1 MIRKWFGVTALVV
14 TAVTLLSLSSCGRS
28 QQLVSIQVQPS
39 TETFGTSNI
48 PVSEDAGLQVQLK
61 AYGTYIHPPVT
72 KDITNEVTWFSNTP
86 QMMIVNSTGLVT
98 VTGAECGAT
107 LVSATS
113 NTNTSAGGISS
124 SGAIVTGFM
133 TGIVTCYSGSGGGSN
148 TNALTLTFSGSGSGT
163 VTSSPTGLSG
173 SSPGPYVGSFTS
185 GSTVTL
191 TATGTGGSN
200 FVSWVGCDS
209 AGTTNPCTVT
219 MTGNRTVTVT
229 FN

>member
-1 MIRKWFGVTALVV
+1 MIRKWYGITALVV

-39 TETFGTSNI
+39 SETFGLSST
-48 PVSEDAGLQVQLK
+48 PVAEDAGLQVQLK

-86 QMMIVNSTGLVT
+86 QMMTVNSTGLVT
-98 VTGAECGAT
+98 VTGVSCGAT

-124 SGAIVTGFM
+124 SGAVVTAFM
-133 TGIVTCYSGSGGGSN
+133 TGSVICDTGSGGGVN
-148 TNALTLTFSGSGSGT
+148 TNALTLTFSGNGSGT

-173 SSPGPYVGSFTS
+173 SSPGPYVSAFTI
-185 GSTVTL
+185 GTEVTL
-191 TATGTGGSN
+191 TATPIGTSQFG
-200 FVSWVGCDS
+200 SWVGCDS
-209 AGTTNPCTVT
+209 SGTTNPCTVA